1 VVPDPSSVK
10 GEGCHQ
16 KLTADEST
24 FSENGRKEEKCL
36 STSRTTGD
44 WKGTHGQRHIEG
56 PCQNHPSSDEPRTP
70 YKSKVSVD
78 RDNEEKPHSPET
90 KVWIRCDVYDTGIG
104 IPGNA
109 PLCLESI
116 S

>member
-1 VVPDPSSVK
+1 MS
-10 GEGCHQ
+10 
-16 KLTADEST
+16 LT
-24 FSENGRKEEKCL
+24 FSANGRKEEKCL

-56 PCQNHPSSDEPRTP
+56 PCQNHSSSDEPRTP
-70 YKSKVSVD
+70 HKSKVSVD
-78 RDNEEKPHSPET
+78 GDNEEQPHSPET

-104 IPGNA
+104 IPGNVL
-109 PLCLESI
+109 LCLESI